1 MQIETIYDNG
11 VGPVNEDSLFTA
23 NPLFGVF
30 DGASGVE
37 PYTTADGKT
46 GAAIASSI
54 ASSVFSSGTKSLIEL
69 VHDANDAIRSAME
82 KARIDTSRKA
92 ALWATSG
99 TIIKIN
105 EETFDWLRIGDCLM
119 LVMLRDGSFNLFA
132 NESSPDTDSL
142 LMWQE
147 LASKKTENI
156 RELLSERMIQVRN
169 RVNIDYGDLNGEQE
183 MEKFLKQGT
192 IPLANVAHIILFT
205 DGLLLPKE
213 DPREP
218 EDFNSF
224 IDLYREGGLQRV
236 QDFVRQKEDSDPNCW
251 KYPRFKQHDDI
262 AAIALTF

>member
-1 MQIETIYDNG
+1 
-11 VGPVNEDSLFTA
+11 
-23 NPLFGVF
+23 
-30 DGASGVE
+30 
-37 PYTTADGKT
+37 
-46 GAAIASSI
+46 
-54 ASSVFSSGTKSLIEL
+54 
-69 VHDANDAIRSAME
+69 ME